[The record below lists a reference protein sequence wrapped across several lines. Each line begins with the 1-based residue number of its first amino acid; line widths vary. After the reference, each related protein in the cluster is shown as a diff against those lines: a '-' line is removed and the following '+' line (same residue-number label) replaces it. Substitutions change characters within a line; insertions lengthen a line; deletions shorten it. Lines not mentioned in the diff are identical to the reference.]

1 MGKPP
6 LSIAIKDVVNKDG
19 MPPAYEGRLKAL
31 IENFMHANIDD
42 SDIEVLLEMIE
53 IADSPDED

>member
-1 MGKPP
+1 MGKSP

-19 MPPAYEGRLKAL
+19 MPQAYGDRLKAL
-31 IENFMHANIDD
+31 IENFMRANIDD